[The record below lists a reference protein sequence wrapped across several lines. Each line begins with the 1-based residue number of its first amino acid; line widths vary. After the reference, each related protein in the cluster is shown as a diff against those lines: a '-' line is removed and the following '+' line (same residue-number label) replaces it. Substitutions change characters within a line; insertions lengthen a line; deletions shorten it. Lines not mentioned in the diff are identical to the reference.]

1 MGRLISIL
9 LRKPDF
15 KRRNGPFWTA
25 LVLQLVGVGLLGW
38 IGWVHWFMWQ
48 HFGYKNIHVA
58 GQLPLGPFFLVD
70 AIGGVALAVVMLA
83 WPRVLTGIV
92 SAGFAAGT
100 LTALLISLNVGL
112 LGFHESTQA
121 SFVVQTMWF
130 ESVALVILAAWTV
143 LTARTA
149 ATAARLAS

>member
-25 LVLQLVGVGLLGW
+25 LVLQLVGVGLLAW
-38 IGWVHWFMWQ
+38 IGWVHWKLWDSGYRYI
-48 HFGYKNIHVA
+48 HFP

-70 AIGGVALAVVMLA
+70 AIAGVVLAVVMLV

-100 LTALLISLNVGL
+100 LAALLISLNLGL
-112 LGFHESTQA
+112 FGFHESTQA
-121 SFVVQTMWF
+121 SYVVQTLWF

-143 LTARTA
+143 LTARTG
-149 ATAARLAS
+149 ATAERLAS